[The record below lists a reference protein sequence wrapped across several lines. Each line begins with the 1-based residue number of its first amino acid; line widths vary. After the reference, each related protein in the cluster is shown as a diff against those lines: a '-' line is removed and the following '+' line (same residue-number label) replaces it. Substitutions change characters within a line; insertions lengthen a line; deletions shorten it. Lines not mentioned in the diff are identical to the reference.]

1 MMIKEI
7 GSYVR
12 MKYTVSLESGEII
25 KGDPAESLEY
35 MDFVTGFEQV
45 LPGLERRLLG
55 LNEGDDVTLRIP
67 PDEAFGPYDPS
78 LVQERSFAEFPQGES
93 LEVGKWVLAT
103 NVQHKIKSGYLVKEK
118 SSSSITLD
126 YNHPFAG
133 KVLIYNALIVE
144 VRGASQEELALIK
157 PCDFEPGRKKDVV
170 ESFLGEEDPQEKA

>member
-1 MMIKEI
+1 MIKEI

-12 MKYTVSLESGEII
+12 IKYTVSLESGEII

-45 LPGLERRLLG
+45 LPGLERRLIG
-55 LNEGDDVTLRIP
+55 LKEGDEVTLEIP
-67 PDEAFGPYDPS
+67 PEEGFGPYDSS

-93 LEVGKWVLAT
+93 LELGKWVLAT

-118 SSSSITLD
+118 GLNSITLD

-133 KVLIYNALIVE
+133 KVLIYDVLIVE
-144 VRGASQEELALIK
+144 VRGATQEELALIR
-157 PCDFEPGRKKDVV
+157 PCDFEPGSKKDIV
-170 ESFLGEEDPQEKA
+170 ESFLGQEDPQTKA